1 MALPVWSPFDTIL
14 NFALNL
20 NILTLSIDS
29 LSNLVDT
36 YIVDTVITGNSI
48 DNTTISSIFTSRT
61 DPTTTLITPPT
72 TNTSPTLT
80 VEGAPFIAFD
90 DGTVFS
96 VPKGS
101 SQKEMT
107 GMNEISDSGYD
118 SGGNIGH
125 IFDAIAVE
133 YPSLDK
139 ALVDND
145 DPTSNICIPPT
156 STNNN
161 EVDMDQPNN
170 TNGK

>member
-1 MALPVWSPFDTIL
+1 MILYSSPT
-14 NFALNL
+14 
-20 NILTLSIDS
+20 
-29 LSNLVDT
+29 
-36 YIVDTVITGNSI
+36 NSYEC
-48 DNTTISSIFTSRT
+48 R
-61 DPTTTLITPPT
+61 
-72 TNTSPTLT
+72 TLT
-80 VEGAPFIAFD
+80 VCLFFPVTCESPEFFD

-139 ALVDND
+139 ALMDND
-145 DPTSNICIPPT
+145 DPTSNISVSPT

-161 EVDMDQPNN
+161 EVDVDQPNN

>member
-1 MALPVWSPFDTIL
+1 M
-14 NFALNL
+14 
-20 NILTLSIDS
+20 LTLSIYS
-29 LSNLVDT
+29 LLDLFDT
-36 YIVDTVITGNSI
+36 HIVDTVITGDSI

-80 VEGAPFIAFD
+80 VEGAPFITFD

-107 GMNEISDSGYD
+107 GMNEFSDSGYD
-118 SGGNIGH
+118 SDGNIGH
-125 IFDAIAVE
+125 IFDAIAGE

-145 DPTSNICIPPT
+145 DPTSNISIHPT

-161 EVDMDQPNN
+161 EVDVNQSNN